1 MTQADF
7 MIDRE
12 QFSKL
17 FPFFFL
23 VDANMRVLQIGAVL
37 ARICPQFCVGQ
48 ELNDHFSL
56 FDLSKDRADRITP
69 ELISRRKAGIFI
81 FKSASSDL
89 SLRLQA
95 MTLRDPERY
104 LFLGSPWV
112 RALKEM
118 QLLQLVLN
126 DFALHDSTVD
136 LLQITQTN
144 AISLKELIKEREDL
158 FQLNKNLEQLVDKR
172 TAELSLTNTE
182 LSRVMRSKDDFLS
195 AMSHELRTPLNAILG
210 LSESLAEGVYG
221 DMNAKQIQSINT
233 IAESGHHLLSLINDL
248 LDLAKIGAGKMEL
261 ELNNA
266 NVEDVCQASLR
277 FVMEQAQTKKIILTL
292 AMDNK
297 SVTLT
302 VDERRLKQIL
312 VNLLSNAVKFT
323 PNGGSVTLETKCD
336 VESESLV
343 FSVRDTGIGIAT
355 EDLKRLFNPFT
366 QLDSKL
372 SRLYSGTGL
381 GLTLVLKLVEL
392 HGGSVEV
399 ESDIGKGS
407 CFSVR
412 IPCKGLDVFTSD
424 AAKQNKI
431 AAAQEMSLKSLS
443 ENTPLILI
451 ADDNEINLRTVTDYL
466 RANKLRVI
474 QARDGLEAVKMV
486 REHAPS
492 LVLMDIQMPLMDGLD
507 AIANLR
513 ADDKHAAMP
522 IIALT
527 SRAMVGDRERC
538 IAAGANDYLSK
549 PVNMKQLV
557 KTIHT
562 HLPKDETR

>member
-17 FPFFFL
+17 FPFHFL
-23 VDANMRVLQIGAVL
+23 VDADMRVLQTGAVL
-37 ARICPQFCVGQ
+37 ARMCPQFCVGQ

-56 FDLSKDRADRITP
+56 FDLSSDRAKRITP
-69 ELISRRKAGIFI
+69 ELISRRKVGIFI

-89 SLRLQA
+89 SLRMQA
-95 MTLRDPERY
+95 MILCDPERY

-126 DFALHDSTVD
+126 DFAIHDSTVD

-144 AISLKELIKEREDL
+144 DITKKDLIISITNLE
-158 FQLNKNLEQLVDKR
+158 QLNKNLEQLVDNR
-172 TAELSLTNTE
+172 TAELSQANTE

-195 AMSHELRTPLNAILG
+195 AMSHELRTPLNAVLG

-221 DMNAKQIQSINT
+221 DMNAKQVQSINT

-261 ELNNA
+261 ELNNV

-277 FVMEQAQTKKIILTL
+277 FVMEQAQTKKINLTL

-302 VDERRLKQIL
+302 ADERRLKQIL

-336 VESESLV
+336 LESESLM
-343 FSVRDTGIGIAT
+343 FSVRDTGIGIAA
-355 EDLKRLFNPFT
+355 EDLCRLFSPFT

-372 SRLYSGTGL
+372 SRQYAGTGL

-392 HGGSVEV
+392 HGGSVAV
-399 ESDIGKGS
+399 ESEIGKGS
-407 CFSVR
+407 RFTVR
-412 IPCKGLDVFTSD
+412 IPCKGLENVIRAGDKGAVTH
-424 AAKQNKI
+424 
-431 AAAQEMSLKSLS
+431 S
-443 ENTPLILI
+443 ESSPIETLPSNTPLILV
-451 ADDNEINLRTVTDYL
+451 ADDNEINLTTVTDYL

-507 AIANLR
+507 AIAHLR
-513 ADDKHAAMP
+513 ADDQYAKIP

-538 IAAGANDYLSK
+538 IAVGANDYLSK

>member
-17 FPFFFL
+17 FPFYFL

-37 ARICPQFCVGQ
+37 ARICPQFRVGQ

-56 FDLSKDRADRITP
+56 FDLSKDRADQITP
-69 ELISRRKAGIFI
+69 ELISRRKTGIFI
-81 FKSASSDL
+81 FKSTSSDL

-126 DFALHDSTVD
+126 DFALHDSIVD
-136 LLQITQTN
+136 LLQITQQYD
-144 AISLKELIKEREDL
+144 ISEKELKIH
-158 FQLNKNLEQLVDKR
+158 NANLEQRVAIR
-172 TAELSLTNTE
+172 TAELALANTE

-195 AMSHELRTPLNAILG
+195 AMSHELRTPLNAVLG

-221 DMNAKQIQSINT
+221 DMNAKQAQSINT

-277 FVMEQAQTKKIILTL
+277 FVLEQAQKKNLKLAL

-297 SVTLT
+297 SVMLT
-302 VDERRLKQIL
+302 ADERRLKQIL

-323 PNGGSVTLETKCD
+323 PDGGSVTLETKCD
-336 VESESLV
+336 LESESLM

-355 EDLKRLFNPFT
+355 EDLNRLFNPFT

-372 SRLYSGTGL
+372 SRLYAGTGL
-381 GLTLVLKLVEL
+381 GLTLVMKLVEL
-392 HGGSVEV
+392 HGGSVAV
-399 ESDIGKGS
+399 ESEIGKGS
-407 CFSVR
+407 CFTVR
-412 IPCKGLDVFTSD
+412 IPCKGLENAIRGGDKGAVT
-424 AAKQNKI
+424 I
-431 AAAQEMSLKSLS
+431 S
-443 ENTPLILI
+443 ESTPANILPSNTPLILV
-451 ADDNEINLRTVTDYL
+451 ADDNEINLMTVSDYL
-466 RANKLRVI
+466 RANQLRVI

-486 REHAPS
+486 RQHAPS

-507 AIANLR
+507 AIARLR
-513 ADDKHAAMP
+513 ADDQYAKIP

-549 PVNMKQLV
+549 PVNMKKLV
-557 KTIHT
+557 KTIHA
-562 HLPKDETR
+562 HLPKDDSH

>member
-17 FPFFFL
+17 FPFHFL
-23 VDANMRVLQIGAVL
+23 VDANMRVLQTGAVL

-56 FDLSKDRADRITP
+56 FDLSSDRAQRITP
-69 ELISRRKAGIFI
+69 ELISRRKTAPFV
-81 FKSASSDL
+81 FKSASPDL

-95 MTLRDPERY
+95 MVLRDPERY

-144 AISLKELIKEREDL
+144 DITKKDLRASIS
-158 FQLNKNLEQLVDKR
+158 NLEQRVDNR
-172 TAELSLTNTE
+172 TAELSLANSE

-195 AMSHELRTPLNAILG
+195 AMSHELRTPLNAVLG

-221 DMNAKQIQSINT
+221 EMNAKQAQSINT
-233 IAESGHHLLSLINDL
+233 IAESGRHLLSLINDL
-248 LDLAKIGAGKMEL
+248 LDIAKIGAGKMEL
-261 ELNNA
+261 DLKKA
-266 NVEDVCQASLR
+266 NVEDMCQASLR
-277 FVMEQAQTKKIILTL
+277 LVLEQAQKKNLKLTL

-297 SVTLT
+297 SVMLT
-302 VDERRLKQIL
+302 ADERRLKQIL

-323 PNGGSVTLETKCD
+323 PDGGSVTLETKCD

-355 EDLKRLFNPFT
+355 EDLKRLFSPFT

-372 SRLYSGTGL
+372 SRLYAGTGL

-392 HGGSVEV
+392 HGGSVAV
-399 ESDIGKGS
+399 ESEIGKGS
-407 CFSVR
+407 CFTVR
-412 IPCKGLDVFTSD
+412 IPCKGLENAIRGGDKGAVT
-424 AAKQNKI
+424 I
-431 AAAQEMSLKSLS
+431 S
-443 ENTPLILI
+443 ESSPANILPSNTPLILV
-451 ADDNEINLRTVTDYL
+451 ADDNEINLMTVTDYL
-466 RANKLRVI
+466 HANQLRVI

-486 REHAPS
+486 RQHAPS

-507 AIANLR
+507 AIAHLR
-513 ADDKHAAMP
+513 ADDQYAKIP

-557 KTIHT
+557 KTIHA

>member
-7 MIDRE
+7 MIDSE
-12 QFSKL
+12 QFSRL
-17 FPFFFL
+17 FPFYFL
-23 VDANMRVLQIGAVL
+23 LDANMRVLQIGAVL
-37 ARICPQFCVGQ
+37 ARICPQFRVGQ

-69 ELISRRKAGIFI
+69 ELISRRKTGIFI
-81 FKSASSDL
+81 FKSASSNL

-126 DFALHDSTVD
+126 DFAPHDSTVD

-144 AISLKELIKEREDL
+144 DITKKDLITSITNL
-158 FQLNKNLEQLVDKR
+158 AQLNKNLEQIVDNR
-172 TAELSLTNTE
+172 TAELSLANTE

-195 AMSHELRTPLNAILG
+195 AMSHELRTPLNAVLG

-221 DMNAKQIQSINT
+221 DMNVKQVQSINT
-233 IAESGHHLLSLINDL
+233 IAESGRHLLSLINDL

-261 ELNNA
+261 ELDNA

-277 FVMEQAQTKKIILTL
+277 FVLEQAQKKNLKLTL

-297 SVTLT
+297 SVMLT
-302 VDERRLKQIL
+302 TDVRRLKQIL

-323 PNGGSVTLETKCD
+323 PDGGSVTLETKCD
-336 VESESLV
+336 LESESLM

-355 EDLKRLFNPFT
+355 EDLKRLFSPFT

-372 SRLYSGTGL
+372 SRQYAGTGL
-381 GLTLVLKLVEL
+381 GLTLVMKLVEL
-392 HGGSVEV
+392 NGGSVAV
-399 ESDIGKGS
+399 ESEIGKGS
-407 CFSVR
+407 CFTVR
-412 IPCKGLDVFTSD
+412 IPCKGLENAIRGGDKD
-424 AAKQNKI
+424 AVTISESTPANI
-431 AAAQEMSLKSLS
+431 LS
-443 ENTPLILI
+443 SNTPLILV
-451 ADDNEINLRTVTDYL
+451 ADDNEINLMTVSDYL
-466 RANKLRVI
+466 RANQLRVI

-486 REHAPS
+486 RQHAPS

-507 AIANLR
+507 AIAHLR
-513 ADDKHAAMP
+513 ADDQYAKIP

-538 IAAGANDYLSK
+538 IAVGANDYLSK

-557 KTIHT
+557 KTIHA

>member
-17 FPFFFL
+17 FPFHFV

-56 FDLSKDRADRITP
+56 FDLSRDRADRITP
-69 ELISRRKAGIFI
+69 ELISRRTNGIFI
-81 FKSASSDL
+81 LKSASSDL

-126 DFALHDSTVD
+126 DFALHDSTID

-144 AISLKELIKEREDL
+144 DITKKDLIASIS
-158 FQLNKNLEQLVDKR
+158 NLEQRVADR
-172 TAELSLTNTE
+172 TAELSLANSE

-195 AMSHELRTPLNAILG
+195 AMSHELRTPLNAVLG

-233 IAESGHHLLSLINDL
+233 ISESGHHLLSLINDL

-266 NVEDVCQASLR
+266 NVEDTCQASLR
-277 FVMEQAQTKKIILTL
+277 FVMEQAQKKNINLAL

-297 SVTLT
+297 SVMLT
-302 VDERRLKQIL
+302 TDERRLKQIL

-323 PNGGSVTLETKCD
+323 PDGGSVTLETKCD
-336 VESESLV
+336 LDSESLM
-343 FSVRDTGIGIAT
+343 FSVRDTGIGIAA
-355 EDLKRLFNPFT
+355 ENLSRLFSPFT

-372 SRLYSGTGL
+372 SRLYAGTGL

-392 HGGSVEV
+392 HGGSVAV
-399 ESDIGKGS
+399 ESEIGKGS
-407 CFSVR
+407 CFTVR
-412 IPCKGLDVFTSD
+412 IPCKGLENAIRGGDQGAVT
-424 AAKQNKI
+424 I
-431 AAAQEMSLKSLS
+431 S
-443 ENTPLILI
+443 ESTPANILPSNTPLILV
-451 ADDNEINLRTVTDYL
+451 ADDNEINLMTVSDYL
-466 RANKLRVI
+466 RANQLRVI

-486 REHAPS
+486 RQHAPA
-492 LVLMDIQMPLMDGLD
+492 LVLMDIQMPLMDGLE
-507 AIANLR
+507 AIAHLR
-513 ADDKHAAMP
+513 ADDQYAKIP

-549 PVNMKQLV
+549 PVNMKKLV
-557 KTIHT
+557 KTIHA

>member
-17 FPFFFL
+17 FPFYFL
-23 VDANMRVLQIGAVL
+23 LDANMRVLQTGAVL
-37 ARICPQFCVGQ
+37 ARICPQFRDGQ
-48 ELNDHFSL
+48 DINDHFSL
-56 FDLSKDRADRITP
+56 FDLSRDSAQRITA
-69 ELISRRKAGIFI
+69 ELISRRKTGIFI

-95 MTLRDPERY
+95 MILRDPERY

-112 RALKEM
+112 RELKEM
-118 QLLQLVLN
+118 KLLQLVLN

-144 AISLKELIKEREDL
+144 DITKKDL
-158 FQLNKNLEQLVDKR
+158 ATSITNLEQSVAIR
-172 TAELSLTNTE
+172 TAELSLANAE

-221 DMNAKQIQSINT
+221 DMNTKQVKSINT
-233 IAESGHHLLSLINDL
+233 IAESGHHLLALINDL
-248 LDLAKIGAGKMEL
+248 LDIAKIGARKMEL
-261 ELNNA
+261 ELTKV

-277 FVMEQAQTKKIILTL
+277 FVMEQAQKQKINLKL
-292 AMDNK
+292 VMDNQ
-297 SVTLT
+297 SVMLT
-302 VDERRLKQIL
+302 ADERRLKQIL

-323 PNGGSVTLETKCD
+323 PDGGSVTLETKCD
-336 VESESLV
+336 LESESLM

-355 EDLKRLFNPFT
+355 EDLKRLFSPFT

-372 SRLYSGTGL
+372 SRQYAGTGL
-381 GLTLVLKLVEL
+381 GLTLVMKLVEL
-392 HGGSVEV
+392 HGGSVAV
-399 ESDIGKGS
+399 ESEIGKGS
-407 CFSVR
+407 CFTIR
-412 IPCKGLDVFTSD
+412 IPCKGLDTLNQHNPDGTIF
-424 AAKQNKI
+424 
-431 AAAQEMSLKSLS
+431 LS
-443 ENTPLILI
+443 EITTAETLPSNTPLILV
-451 ADDNEINLRTVTDYL
+451 ADDNEINLITVTDYL
-466 RANKLRVI
+466 RANNLRVI

-486 REHAPS
+486 REHIPS

-507 AIANLR
+507 AIAHLR
-513 ADDKHAAMP
+513 ADDQHAKLP

-538 IAAGANDYLSK
+538 IAVGANDYLSK

-557 KTIHT
+557 KTIHN

>member
-1 MTQADF
+1 MTDSAPMLDHG
-7 MIDRE
+7 

-17 FPFFFL
+17 FPFHFI
-23 VDANMRVLQIGAVL
+23 VDADMRVIDTGSVL
-37 ARICPQFCVGQ
+37 ARVCPKIVPGASI
-48 ELNDHFSL
+48 NDHFLL
-56 FDLSKDRADRITP
+56 FRLASEPI
-69 ELISRRKAGIFI
+69 KAFNRDFI
-81 FKSASSDL
+81 ARQENTLFVFKSTSTDL
-89 SLRLQA
+89 MLRCQVLI
-95 MTLRDPERY
+95 LRDPERY

-112 RALKEM
+112 RNPTELKALH
-118 QLLQLVLN
+118 LVLQ

-136 LLQITQTN
+136 LLQLVQATST
-144 AISLKELIKEREDL
+144 SLHDAK
-158 FQLNKNLEQLVDKR
+158 QLSEKLEQRVADR
-172 TAELSLTNTE
+172 TAELLMANTE

-195 AMSHELRTPLNAILG
+195 AMSHELRTPLNAVLG

-221 DMNAKQIQSINT
+221 DMNAKQAQSINT

-277 FVMEQAQTKKIILTL
+277 FVLEQAQKKNLKLAL

-297 SVTLT
+297 SVMLT
-302 VDERRLKQIL
+302 ADERRLKQIL

-323 PNGGSVTLETKCD
+323 PDGGSVTLETKCD
-336 VESESLV
+336 LESESLM

-355 EDLKRLFNPFT
+355 EDLNRLFNPFT

-372 SRLYSGTGL
+372 SRLYAGTGL
-381 GLTLVLKLVEL
+381 GLTLVMKLVEL
-392 HGGSVEV
+392 HGGSVAV
-399 ESDIGKGS
+399 ESEIGKGS
-407 CFSVR
+407 CFTVR
-412 IPCKGLDVFTSD
+412 IPCKGLENAIRGGDKGAVT
-424 AAKQNKI
+424 I
-431 AAAQEMSLKSLS
+431 S
-443 ENTPLILI
+443 ESTPANILPSNTPLILV
-451 ADDNEINLRTVTDYL
+451 ADDNEINLMTVSDYL
-466 RANKLRVI
+466 RANQLRVI

-486 REHAPS
+486 RQHAPS

-507 AIANLR
+507 AIAHLR
-513 ADDKHAAMP
+513 ADDQYAKIP

-549 PVNMKQLV
+549 PVNMKKLV
-557 KTIHT
+557 KTIHA

>member
-1 MTQADF
+1 MLDHG
-7 MIDRE
+7 

-17 FPFFFL
+17 FPFHFI
-23 VDANMRVLQIGAVL
+23 VDADMRVIDTGSVL
-37 ARICPQFCVGQ
+37 ARVCPKIVPGASI
-48 ELNDHFSL
+48 NDHFLL
-56 FDLSKDRADRITP
+56 FRLASEP
-69 ELISRRKAGIFI
+69 NKAFNRDFI
-81 FKSASSDL
+81 ARQENTLFVFKSTSTDL
-89 SLRLQA
+89 MLRCQVLI
-95 MTLRDPERY
+95 LRDPERY

-112 RALKEM
+112 RNPTELKALH
-118 QLLQLVLN
+118 LVLQ

-136 LLQITQTN
+136 LLQLVQATST
-144 AISLKELIKEREDL
+144 SLHDAK
-158 FQLNKNLEQLVDKR
+158 QLSEKLEQRVADR
-172 TAELSLTNTE
+172 TAELSMANAE

-221 DMNAKQIQSINT
+221 DMNTKQVKSINT
-233 IAESGHHLLSLINDL
+233 IAESGHHLLALINDL
-248 LDLAKIGAGKMEL
+248 LDIAKIGAGKMEL
-261 ELNNA
+261 ELTKA

-277 FVMEQAQTKKIILTL
+277 FVMEQAQKQKINLKL
-292 AMDNK
+292 VMDNQ
-297 SVTLT
+297 SVMLT
-302 VDERRLKQIL
+302 ADERRLKQIL

-336 VESESLV
+336 LESESLM

-355 EDLKRLFNPFT
+355 EDLKRLFSPFT

-372 SRLYSGTGL
+372 SRQYAGTGL
-381 GLTLVLKLVEL
+381 GLTLVMKLVEL
-392 HGGSVEV
+392 HGGSVAV
-399 ESDIGKGS
+399 ESEIGKGS
-407 CFSVR
+407 CFTVR
-412 IPCKGLDVFTSD
+412 IPCKGLDTLNQHNPSET
-424 AAKQNKI
+424 I
-431 AAAQEMSLKSLS
+431 SLTEITPAETLPS
-443 ENTPLILI
+443 NTPLILV
-451 ADDNEINLRTVTDYL
+451 ADDNEINLMTVTDYL

-486 REHAPS
+486 REHIPS

-507 AIANLR
+507 AIAHLR
-513 ADDKHAAMP
+513 ADDKHTDMP

-538 IAAGANDYLSK
+538 IAVGANDYLSK

-557 KTIHT
+557 KTIHA

>member
-17 FPFFFL
+17 FPFHFL
-23 VDANMRVLQIGAVL
+23 LDANMRVLQTGAVL
-37 ARICPQFCVGQ
+37 ARICPQFRVGQ
-48 ELNDHFSL
+48 DMNDHFSL
-56 FDLSKDRADRITP
+56 FDLSKDNAQRITP
-69 ELISRRKAGIFI
+69 ELISRRKTGIFI
-81 FKSASSDL
+81 LKSASSDL

-144 AISLKELIKEREDL
+144 DIAQKDLKIQNKNLD
-158 FQLNKNLEQLVDKR
+158 QLNKNLEQLVDNR
-172 TAELSLTNTE
+172 TAELLLANSE

-195 AMSHELRTPLNAILG
+195 AMSHELRTPLNAVLG

-221 DMNAKQIQSINT
+221 DMNAKQVQSINT

-261 ELNNA
+261 ELDNA

-277 FVMEQAQTKKIILTL
+277 FVLEQAQKKNLKLAL

-297 SVTLT
+297 SVMLT
-302 VDERRLKQIL
+302 ADERRLKQIL

-323 PNGGSVTLETKCD
+323 DEGSVTLETKCD
-336 VESESLV
+336 VESESLM
-343 FSVRDTGIGIAT
+343 FSVRDTGIGIAA
-355 EDLKRLFNPFT
+355 EDLSRLFSPFT

-372 SRLYSGTGL
+372 SRQYSGTGL
-381 GLTLVLKLVEL
+381 GLALVLKLVEL
-392 HGGSVEV
+392 HGGSVAV
-399 ESDIGKGS
+399 ESEIGKGS
-407 CFSVR
+407 CFTVR
-412 IPCKGLDVFTSD
+412 IPCKGLENAIRGGNKD
-424 AAKQNKI
+424 AVTISESSPANI
-431 AAAQEMSLKSLS
+431 LS
-443 ENTPLILI
+443 SNTPLILV
-451 ADDNEINLRTVTDYL
+451 ADDNEINLMTISDYL
-466 RANKLRVI
+466 RANQLRVI

-486 REHAPS
+486 RQHAPS

-507 AIANLR
+507 AIAHLR
-513 ADDKHAAMP
+513 ADDQYAKIP

-538 IAAGANDYLSK
+538 ITAGANDYLSK

-557 KTIHT
+557 KTIHA

>member
-17 FPFFFL
+17 FPFYFL
-23 VDANMRVLQIGAVL
+23 LDANMRVLHTGAVL

-48 ELNDHFSL
+48 EMNDHFSL
-56 FDLSKDRADRITP
+56 FDLSSDRSERITP
-69 ELISRRKAGIFI
+69 ELISHKKTGIFI
-81 FKSASSDL
+81 FKSTSSDL

-95 MTLRDPERY
+95 MILRDPERY

-112 RALKEM
+112 REIKEM
-118 QLLQLVLN
+118 QLLHLVLS
-126 DFALHDSTVD
+126 DFAPHDSTVD
-136 LLQITQTN
+136 LLHKTQTN
-144 AISLKELIKEREDL
+144 NILLNDLKI
-158 FQLNKNLEQLVDKR
+158 QNKTLEQRVADR
-172 TAELSLTNTE
+172 TAELVLANAE

-195 AMSHELRTPLNAILG
+195 AMSHELRTPLNAVLG

-221 DMNAKQIQSINT
+221 DMNAKQVQSINT

-266 NVEDVCQASLR
+266 NVEDMCQASLR
-277 FVMEQAQTKKIILTL
+277 FVMEQAQKKKINLAL

-297 SVTLT
+297 SVMLT
-302 VDERRLKQIL
+302 ADERRLKQIL

-323 PNGGSVTLETKCD
+323 PDGGSVTLETKCD
-336 VESESLV
+336 LDSESLM
-343 FSVRDTGIGIAT
+343 FSVRDTGIGIAA
-355 EDLKRLFNPFT
+355 EDLSRLFSPFT

-372 SRLYSGTGL
+372 SRQYSGTGL
-381 GLTLVLKLVEL
+381 GLALVLKLVEL
-392 HGGSVEV
+392 HGGSVAV
-399 ESDIGKGS
+399 ESEIGKGS
-407 CFSVR
+407 CFTIR
-412 IPCKGLDVFTSD
+412 IPCKGLENAIRGGDTGAVT
-424 AAKQNKI
+424 I
-431 AAAQEMSLKSLS
+431 S
-443 ENTPLILI
+443 ESSRIETLPSNTPLILV
-451 ADDNEINLRTVTDYL
+451 ADDNEINLMTVTDYL
-466 RANKLRVI
+466 RANQLRVI

-486 REHAPS
+486 RQHGPS
-492 LVLMDIQMPLMDGLD
+492 LVLMDIQMPVMDGLD

-538 IAAGANDYLSK
+538 IAVGANDYLSK

-557 KTIHT
+557 KTILT
-562 HLPKDETR
+562 HLPKDQTR

>member
-1 MTQADF
+1 MLDHG
-7 MIDRE
+7 

-17 FPFFFL
+17 FPFHFI
-23 VDANMRVLQIGAVL
+23 VDADMRVIDTGSVL
-37 ARICPQFCVGQ
+37 ARVCPKIVPGASI
-48 ELNDHFSL
+48 NDHFLL
-56 FDLSKDRADRITP
+56 FRLASEPI
-69 ELISRRKAGIFI
+69 KAFNRDFI
-81 FKSASSDL
+81 ARQENTLFVFKSTSTDL
-89 SLRLQA
+89 MLRCQVLI
-95 MTLRDPERY
+95 LRDPERY

-112 RALKEM
+112 RNPTELKALH
-118 QLLQLVLN
+118 LVLQ

-136 LLQITQTN
+136 LLQLVQATST
-144 AISLKELIKEREDL
+144 SLHDAK
-158 FQLNKNLEQLVDKR
+158 QLSEKLEQRVADR
-172 TAELSLTNTE
+172 TAELLMANTE

-195 AMSHELRTPLNAILG
+195 AMSHELRTPLNAVLG

-221 DMNAKQIQSINT
+221 DMNAKQAQSINT

-277 FVMEQAQTKKIILTL
+277 FVLEQAQKKNLKLAL

-297 SVTLT
+297 SVMLT
-302 VDERRLKQIL
+302 ADERRLKQIL

-323 PNGGSVTLETKCD
+323 PDGGSVTLETKCD
-336 VESESLV
+336 LESESLM

-355 EDLKRLFNPFT
+355 EDLNRLFNPFT

-372 SRLYSGTGL
+372 SRLYAGTGL
-381 GLTLVLKLVEL
+381 GLTLVMKLVEL
-392 HGGSVEV
+392 HGGSVAV
-399 ESDIGKGS
+399 ESEIGKGS
-407 CFSVR
+407 CFTVR
-412 IPCKGLDVFTSD
+412 IPCKGLENAIRGGDKGAVT
-424 AAKQNKI
+424 I
-431 AAAQEMSLKSLS
+431 S
-443 ENTPLILI
+443 ESTPANILPSNTPLILV
-451 ADDNEINLRTVTDYL
+451 ADDNEINLMTVSDYL
-466 RANKLRVI
+466 RANQLRVI

-486 REHAPS
+486 RQHAPS

-507 AIANLR
+507 AIAHLR
-513 ADDKHAAMP
+513 ADDQYAKIP

-549 PVNMKQLV
+549 PVNMKKLV
-557 KTIHT
+557 KTIHA

>member
-1 MTQADF
+1 

-17 FPFFFL
+17 FPFHFL
-23 VDANMRVLQIGAVL
+23 VDANMRVLQTGAVL
-37 ARICPQFCVGQ
+37 ARMCPQFRVGQ

-56 FDLSKDRADRITP
+56 FDLSSDRAKRITP
-69 ELISRRKAGIFI
+69 ELISRRKNGIFI

-95 MTLRDPERY
+95 MILRDPERY

-118 QLLQLVLN
+118 RLLQLVLN

-144 AISLKELIKEREDL
+144 DIAQKDLKI
-158 FQLNKNLEQLVDKR
+158 QNKNLEQLVDSR
-172 TAELSLTNTE
+172 TAELLLANSE

-195 AMSHELRTPLNAILG
+195 AMSHELRTPLNAVLG

-221 DMNAKQIQSINT
+221 DMNAKQVQSINT

-277 FVMEQAQTKKIILTL
+277 FILEQAQKKNLKITL

-297 SVTLT
+297 SVMLV

-323 PNGGSVTLETKCD
+323 PDGGSVTLETKCD
-336 VESESLV
+336 LESESLM

-355 EDLKRLFNPFT
+355 EDLKRLFSPFT

-372 SRLYSGTGL
+372 SRLYAGTGL

-392 HGGSVEV
+392 HGGSVAV
-399 ESDIGKGS
+399 ESEIGKGS
-407 CFSVR
+407 CFTVR
-412 IPCKGLDVFTSD
+412 IPCKGLENAIRGGNKD
-424 AAKQNKI
+424 AVTISESTPANI
-431 AAAQEMSLKSLS
+431 LLS
-443 ENTPLILI
+443 NTPLILV
-451 ADDNEINLRTVTDYL
+451 ADDNEINLMTISDYL
-466 RANKLRVI
+466 RANQLRVI

-486 REHAPS
+486 RQHAPS

-507 AIANLR
+507 AIAHLR
-513 ADDKHAAMP
+513 ADDQYAKIP

-538 IAAGANDYLSK
+538 IAVGANDYLSK

-557 KTIHT
+557 KTIHA

>member
-1 MTQADF
+1 

-17 FPFFFL
+17 FPFHFL
-23 VDANMRVLQIGAVL
+23 VDANMRVLQTGAVL
-37 ARICPQFCVGQ
+37 ARMCPQFRVGQ

-56 FDLSKDRADRITP
+56 FDLSSDRAKRITP
-69 ELISRRKAGIFI
+69 ELISRRKNGIFI

-95 MTLRDPERY
+95 MILRDPERY

-118 QLLQLVLN
+118 RLLQLVLN

-144 AISLKELIKEREDL
+144 DIAQKDLKI
-158 FQLNKNLEQLVDKR
+158 QNKNLEQLVDNR
-172 TAELSLTNTE
+172 TAELLLANSE

-195 AMSHELRTPLNAILG
+195 AMSHELRTPLNAVLG

-221 DMNAKQIQSINT
+221 DMNAKQVQSINT

-277 FVMEQAQTKKIILTL
+277 FILEQAQKKNLKITL

-297 SVTLT
+297 SVMLV

-323 PNGGSVTLETKCD
+323 PDGGSVTLETKCD
-336 VESESLV
+336 LESESLM

-355 EDLKRLFNPFT
+355 EDLKRLFSPFT

-372 SRLYSGTGL
+372 SRLYAGTGL

-392 HGGSVEV
+392 HGGSVAV
-399 ESDIGKGS
+399 ESEIGKGS
-407 CFSVR
+407 CFTVR
-412 IPCKGLDVFTSD
+412 IPCKGLENAIRGGNKD
-424 AAKQNKI
+424 AVTISESSPANI
-431 AAAQEMSLKSLS
+431 LS
-443 ENTPLILI
+443 SNTPLILV
-451 ADDNEINLRTVTDYL
+451 A
-466 RANKLRVI
+466 
-474 QARDGLEAVKMV
+474 
-486 REHAPS
+486 AP
-492 LVLMDIQMPLMDGLD
+492 I
-507 AIANLR
+507 
-513 ADDKHAAMP
+513 
-522 IIALT
+522 
-527 SRAMVGDRERC
+527 
-538 IAAGANDYLSK
+538 K
-549 PVNMKQLV
+549 P
-557 KTIHT
+557 
-562 HLPKDETR
+562 